1 MAFPGGNIVRVTPT
15 LSDGVAYGAG
25 DVLFTTTEIPNAVS
39 NRGGVSRLVGI
50 TILNEDDV
58 ANDMNLVFMQVQ
70 KDLGDINDAVGSG
83 DPALWTNAL
92 AKAAK
97 VIGHIR
103 VDWSDS
109 SVDLVNNLVW
119 TSFKSGSSGGDADGG
134 VHLPMLL
141 QAEGGSTSVYFAGVS
156 IGTPTTA
163 TDDYEFI
170 FHIEYLD

>member
-1 MAFPGGNIVRVTPT
+1 MGNSYNSLGIVRVTPT

-25 DVLFTTTEIPNAVS
+25 EVLFTTTEIPNAV
-39 NRGGVSRLVGI
+39 RGNGGCSRLIGI
-50 TILNEDDV
+50 TILNRDDV
-58 ANDMNLVFMQVQ
+58 ANDMNLVFMQVD
-70 KDLGDINDAVGSG
+70 KDLGTINEAVGSG
-83 DPALWTNAL
+83 SLWTNAL
-92 AKAAK
+92 ATAAK

-134 VHLPMLL
+134 IHLPMLL

-170 FHIEYLD
+170 FHIEYK